1 MLEMKK
7 YLIRFIS
14 HEIRTPLN
22 TINMGL
28 HILKRELDRCQGG
41 KEMDY
46 RDIIT
51 IIEEID
57 NACDTSLDI
66 LNDVLTYEKADAGI
80 LVLDRANLTAY
91 SILSDCIRI
100 FILQVLIFVLIEFTS
115 NISFR
120 FLNIGTSKK
129 Y

>member
-22 TINMGL
+22 AASMGL
-28 HILKRELDRCQGG
+28 HILKRELERYQDG
-41 KEMDY
+41 KQIDY

-51 IIEEID
+51 VVEEID
-57 NACDTSLDI
+57 NACDASLEI
-66 LNDVLTYEKADAGI
+66 LNDVLTYEKVDAGI
-80 LVLDRANLTAY
+80 LVLHKSKLTAY

-100 FILQVLIFVLIEFTS
+100 FVLQV
-115 NISFR
+115 
-120 FLNIGTSKK
+120 
-129 Y
+129 